1 VKRCRACGIRVRGI
15 NRDGNLGNLDMKSAY
30 ELAMERLGG
39 SKTYTDEQKRD
50 LAGIDRVY
58 EARKAEVRLQSED
71 RLKKV
76 GDDPDGAKSEE
87 IRQAMARDL
96 ARLDQRRE
104 AEKDKVR
111 NR

>member
-1 VKRCRACGIRVRGI
+1 MSTPLGQQAGTGDGDLGDI
-15 NRDGNLGNLDMKSAY
+15 NMKSAY

-50 LAGIDRVY
+50 LAEIDRVY
-58 EARKAEVRLQSED
+58 EARKAEVRMQSED

-76 GDDPDGAKSEE
+76 GDDPDGTKSQE
-87 IRQAMARDL
+87 IRQTMARDL
-96 ARLDQRRE
+96 VRLDERRE
-104 AEKDKVR
+104 TEKDKVR